1 MAVVKTVCAYC
12 GTGCEIAATVENNT
26 ILAIEGDQNG
36 EVSRGKLCVKGKYGF
51 DFVASPA
58 RVKRPRIKK
67 QFIAKN
73 RAKMAENLQKRLFLL
88 SEIDN
93 DFFEC
98 DLDIALDI
106 AAWKTGDILKRFG
119 ASSFGFIGGARGNCE
134 SAYIFQKF
142 AREIIGSPNVD
153 NCARV
158 CHSPSLAGL
167 SRTVGLG
174 AATNP
179 FSDIYEA
186 ELIVVI
192 GSNTTEAH
200 PIVGLKILEAAKN
213 GCKLAVIDTRR
224 IMLGKNAD
232 FELVIKF
239 DSNLAVLNYIAKYIV
254 ENRLYNAQFLSQ
266 RVENFTHYLEL
277 IASDQNNID
286 DHLAQ
291 QLNNLA
297 TLIAAKKTLF
307 CWGLGVTEHIDGS
320 DCVSAISNIA
330 LITGNIGKK
339 GAGLMPLRGQNN
351 VQGAC
356 DMGVLPYYETG
367 YKTPKIVGLMSPQMI
382 SAAQNGTIKAIF
394 NMGEDIVHTH
404 SNQSKIAAA
413 IDQLEFLCVNDLFMS
428 QTAQKADIVF
438 GVASAYE
445 KGGIYINAER
455 RIHIANALIES
466 KLPDDWQI
474 FAALADRLKKP
485 LKLNNYEEIWREIQS
500 KAPQMFSDQPYITMH
515 NRQWSSDHTFSERLH
530 TDQFATSSGK
540 AALFFT
546 PSRPCA
552 DDRSCASD
560 RKTAENSFQLTTGRA
575 LEAYNNGA
583 QTNESP
589 RLTRRVSE
597 DVVLIAP
604 SDAAKL
610 DLSRRYAL
618 ISGYGSSSPLA
629 LKSSPNIA
637 VGTLFCTFHFARSRI
652 NRLFGGE
659 CDSQTMTPNFK
670 SIRVQLEPR

>member
-1 MAVVKTVCAYC
+1 MAVVKTVCTYC

-26 ILAIEGDQNG
+26 ILAIEGDQDG
-36 EVSRGKLCVKGKYGF
+36 EVSRGKLCVKGRYGF

-67 QFIAKN
+67 LFIAHN
-73 RAKMAENLQKRLFLL
+73 RSQMPEILQKRLFLL

-106 AAWKTGDILKRFG
+106 AAWKTEDILQRYG
-119 ASSFGFIGGARGNCE
+119 SGSFGFIGGARGNCE

-142 AREIIGSPNVD
+142 AREIIGTPNVD

-158 CHSPSLAGL
+158 CHAPSLAGL
-167 SRTVGLG
+167 SRTIGLG

-232 FELVIKF
+232 LEILIGF
-239 DSNLAVLNYIAKYIV
+239 DSNLKTLNYIAKYIV
-254 ENRLYNAQFLSQ
+254 ENRLYNQQFLSE
-266 RVENFTHYLEL
+266 RTENYERYFQQITDDHN
-277 IASDQNNID
+277 AID
-286 DHLAQ
+286 D
-291 QLNNLA
+291 NLA
-297 TLIAAKKTLF
+297 KLLNSLAELIAAKKTLF

-330 LITGNIGKK
+330 LLTGNVGKI

-367 YKTPKIVGLMSPQMI
+367 YKQPKTVGLMTPQMI
-382 SAAQNGTIKAIF
+382 TAAQNGTIKAIF

-404 SNQSKIAAA
+404 SNQTKIAAA
-413 IDQLEFLCVNDLFMS
+413 VDQLEFLCVNDLFMS

-445 KGGIYINAER
+445 KSGIYINAER
-455 RIHIANALIES
+455 RLHIAAPLIRSE
-466 KLPDDWQI
+466 LLDDWQI
-474 FAALADRLKKP
+474 FAALSKRLNKP
-485 LKLNNYEEIWREIQS
+485 ISLNNYEEIWREIQA
-500 KAPQMFSDQPYITMH
+500 KAPQMFGSKPYADMQ
-515 NRQWSSDHTFSERLH
+515 NRQWSSDHSFAARLH
-530 TDQFATSSGK
+530 TESFATPSGK
-540 AALFFT
+540 ATLFFA
-546 PSRPCA
+546 PSRACA
-552 DDRSCASD
+552 EC
-560 RKTAENSFQLTTGRA
+560 AENTFQLTTGRA
-575 LEAYNNGA
+575 LEIYNNGA
-583 QTNESP
+583 QTNESA
-589 RLTRRVSE
+589 RLTRKISE
-597 DVVLIAP
+597 DAVLIAP
-604 SDAAKL
+604 NDAAKL
-610 DLSRRYAL
+610 DLNRRYAL
-618 ISGYGSSSPLA
+618 ISRYGSSSPLA

-652 NRLFGGE
+652 NRLFGDE